1 MLRITKEIVVF
12 IRVFLF

>member
-12 IRVFLF
+12 IQLFLF